1 MIKPAPWLVPAPLP
15 WRNSPGGLEPRV
27 IKAPLFSLISQFI
40 SFQYSRCIRSKVVIK
55 LKTSSRSF
63 PARLPRPA
71 SGKNVIGRERGV
83 ISFFISLTG
92 EGAGRREVEPE
103 SLTSW
108 TLTLQWWF
116 VAVGDVLSWGALLE
130 SWRIHF
136 RRPPPPVGPQ
146 HSDDRSP
153 LPGTPALS
161 LKPLF
166 SPVGFLWFCN
176 TEDISQPEILRIS
189 IVGVGHHSSDLRGHK
204 SMASQSLVY
213 QEREKHP
220 SPPLPKGQE

>member
-1 MIKPAPWLVPAPLP
+1 MIPC
-15 WRNSPGGLEPRV
+15 PGETPQEASSLGQ
-27 IKAPLFSLISQFI
+27 KAPLFSLISQFI
-40 SFQYSRCIRSKVVIK
+40 SFQYSQCIQSKVVIK

-63 PARLPRPA
+63 PDHLPRPA

-92 EGAGRREVEPE
+92 EGLQRREVEPE

-116 VAVGDVLSWGALLE
+116 VVVGDVLSWRTLPE
-130 SWRIHF
+130 SWWIHF
-136 RRPPPPVGPQ
+136 HRPPRPAGPR

-161 LKPLF
+161 LKPC
-166 SPVGFLWFCN
+166 SPLWVFFGSV
-176 TEDISQPEILRIS
+176 IHQPEILQIF
-189 IVGVGHHSSDLRGHK
+189 IVGVGHHYSDLRGHK
-204 SMASQSLVY
+204 SMASQSSVY

-220 SPPLPKGQE
+220 IPPL